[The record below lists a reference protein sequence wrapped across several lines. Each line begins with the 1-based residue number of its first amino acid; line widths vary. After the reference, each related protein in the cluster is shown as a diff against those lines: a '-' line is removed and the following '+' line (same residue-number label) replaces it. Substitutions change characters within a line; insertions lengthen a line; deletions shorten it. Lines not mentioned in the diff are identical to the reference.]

1 MTTEKTIRTCPYC
14 KEEIK
19 AGAVKCKHCGSKL
32 AATQPAHEGTCP
44 YCKETIHSEAIKC
57 KHCKSNLISVGGADC
72 ECQNKSCDEISAVL
86 RQFMVSNPTI
96 SSGDLKCA
104 LEYLDCIDGPLGKQ
118 PGMCEA
124 LQTVCR
130 IGEKTLN
137 PNASVFTK

>member
-32 AATQPAHEGTCP
+32 AAIQPAHEGICP

-57 KHCKSNLISVGGADC
+57 KHCKSNLISVGGTDC
-72 ECQNKSCDEISAVL
+72 ECQHRSCDEISTIL
-86 RQFMVSNPTI
+86 RQFMVGNPTI

-104 LEYLDCIDGPLGKQ
+104 LKYLDCIDGPLGKQ

-124 LQTVCR
+124 LQTACR
-130 IGEKTLN
+130 IGERALDL
-137 PNASVFTK
+137 NASVFTR